1 MCFRKNEKNEESWY
15 FFIGMILFS
24 ISAPPDL
31 SCAAAVNEGIYSV
44 VFRLRDGE

>member
-1 MCFRKNEKNEESWY
+1 MKKVGI
-15 FFIGMILFS
+15 FFGMILFS

-31 SCAAAVNEGIYSV
+31 SCAAAVNEDIYSV